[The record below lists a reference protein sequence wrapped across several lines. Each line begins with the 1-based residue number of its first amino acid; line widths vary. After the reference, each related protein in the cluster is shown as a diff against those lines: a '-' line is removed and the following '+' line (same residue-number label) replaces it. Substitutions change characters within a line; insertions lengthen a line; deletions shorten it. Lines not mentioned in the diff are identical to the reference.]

1 MDKQQLVQILELDGS
16 LRNASMVINEKLAIE
31 MYKLLVINRVFDRK
45 LVNMQRK
52 GQIGTYASFEGQEAS
67 QVGSAMALLEQDWM
81 FPTYRDH
88 AAMLTFGYEMV
99 RIVWYWMG
107 RIEGCIP
114 PNHRNILPPYVPIAT
129 QIPQATGAAWASK
142 YKNQD
147 ACSLVY
153 FGDGATSEGDFHEGL
168 NMASVF
174 KAPVVFFCQNN
185 GYAIS
190 VPYSRQTASET
201 IAQKAVAYGMDN
213 VRIDGN
219 DVFAVYLTTKKALE
233 AARSGKGPTL
243 IEALTYRYGP
253 HTTADDAARY
263 RSAEESEAWKSRD
276 PILRLEAYLSRQ
288 GLLNQ
293 DMQENVYREA
303 EIVVNDGIKYAL
315 TIPEADPNIMFNN
328 VLSEKPWN
336 VQEQESNFNRFMQ
349 RASSKEFT
357 EG

>member
-1 MDKQQLVQILELDGS
+1 MEQQRLFQILELDGT
-16 LRNASMVINEKLAIE
+16 LRDDNMVINEKLAME
-31 MYKLLVINRVFDRK
+31 MYKLLVLNRIFDRK

-99 RIVWYWMG
+99 KIIWYWMG

-114 PNHRNILPPYVPIAT
+114 PNNRNILPPYVPIAT
-129 QIPQATGAAWASK
+129 QIPQAAGAAWASK
-142 YKNQD
+142 YKNES
-147 ACSLVY
+147 ACSLAY

-190 VPYSRQTASET
+190 VPLSRQTASET
-201 IAQKAVAYGMDN
+201 IAQKAIAYDMN
-213 VRIDGN
+213 SIRIDGN
-219 DVFAVYLTTKKALE
+219 DVFAVYVTTKNALE

-243 IEALTYRYGP
+243 IEAVTYRYGP
-253 HTTADDAARY
+253 HTTADDPSRY
-263 RSAEESEAWKSRD
+263 RSSEESESWRSRD
-276 PILRLEAYLSRQ
+276 PILRLEAYLRRQ
-288 GLLNQ
+288 GLLDQ
-293 DMQENVYREA
+293 DTEEKIHREA
-303 EIVVNDGIKYAL
+303 DRLVNDGIQYAL
-315 TIPEADPNIMFNN
+315 NIPKPDPTIMFKN

-336 VQEQESNFNRFMQ
+336 IQEQESNFNSFMERYHHQ
-349 RASSKEFT
+349 
-357 EG
+357 

>member
-1 MDKQQLVQILELDGS
+1 MENKQIVQILELDGS
-16 LRNASMVINEKLAIE
+16 LSKADLVINEKLAIE

-99 RIVWYWMG
+99 KIIWYWMG

-129 QIPQATGAAWASK
+129 QIPQATGAAWANK
-142 YKNQD
+142 YKNHD

-201 IAQKAVAYGMDN
+201 IAQKAIAYGMDS

-219 DVFAVYLTTKKALE
+219 DIFAVYLTTKNALE
-233 AARSGKGPTL
+233 AARKGKGPTL
-243 IEALTYRYGP
+243 IEAVTYRYGP
-253 HTTADDAARY
+253 HTTADDASRY
-263 RSAEESEAWKSRD
+263 RSVEEGEAWKPRD

-293 DMQENVYREA
+293 DEQEVVYREA
-303 EIVVNDGIKYAL
+303 ELLVNDGIRHAL
-315 TIPEADPNIMFNN
+315 KIPKADPNIMFEN

-336 VQEQESNFNRFMQ
+336 VKEQESNFNSFMQ
-349 RASSKEFT
+349 RPSSLEFT